1 MAPNLFSSGFFEEL
15 VKTLNNDPEF
25 KSKTASVNATVLMV
39 NKDKHTS
46 HLITIAKGAA
56 TYNGPGSEDTKADF
70 TFIGDEATWIS
81 NHKGEIAME
90 KAIMTG
96 KLKFK
101 GSLPKIMGLR
111 SQLTIIDTIAQKVPA
126 EW

>member
-1 MAPNLFSSGFFEEL
+1 MAPNLFAAGFFEEL

-25 KSKTASVNATVLMV
+25 KSKTANVNATVLMV
-39 NKDKHTS
+39 NKDTKTS
-46 HLITIAKGAA
+46 HLMTISKGSA
-56 TYNGPGSEDTKADF
+56 TYNGPGTEETKADF
-70 TFIGDEATWIS
+70 IFIGDSATWIS
-81 NHKGEIAME
+81 NHKGEITME

-111 SQLTIIDTIAQKVPA
+111 SQLTIIDQIAQKVPA
-126 EW
+126 EF

>member
-1 MAPNLFSSGFFEEL
+1 MAPNLFSSAFFEEL

-25 KSKTASVNATVLMV
+25 KSKTGSVNATILMV
-39 NKDKHTS
+39 NKDTHTS
-46 HLITIAKGAA
+46 HLLTISKGAA
-56 TYNGPGSEDTKADF
+56 TYNGPGTEDTKADF
-70 TFIGDEATWIS
+70 IFIGDSPTWIA
-81 NHKGEIAME
+81 NHKGEITME

-111 SQLTIIDTIAQKVPA
+111 SQLTVIDAIAQKVPA
-126 EW
+126 EF